1 MEIMG
6 FDPKGSIVMNTD
18 KGGSEASRKMSW
30 EEVCARAAKIV
41 SFLDLAGHE
50 VSLMHELSLFGVH

>member
-6 FDPKGSIVMNTD
+6 FDPKGNIVMNTD

-30 EEVCARAAKIV
+30 EEVCSRAAKIV

-50 VSLMHELSLFGVH
+50 VS